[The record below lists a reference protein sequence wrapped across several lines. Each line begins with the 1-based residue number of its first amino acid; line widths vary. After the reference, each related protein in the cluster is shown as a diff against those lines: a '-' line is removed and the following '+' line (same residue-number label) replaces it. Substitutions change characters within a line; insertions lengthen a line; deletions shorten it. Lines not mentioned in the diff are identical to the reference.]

1 MSVMPGIH
9 LKSIP
14 EEIFE
19 KILDKQ
25 LAETK
30 RKKRKV
36 NMSQAVIMLL
46 KESLENNKNKTK

>member
-1 MSVMPGIH
+1 MSIMPGIH

-14 EEIFE
+14 EDVFE

-25 LAETK
+25 LEETK

-46 KESLENNKNKTK
+46 KDTIENNKNKSK